1 MNYRADTF
9 RTVIRTMLTSS
20 GLSRAELNVRAG
32 LAGDV
37 VGKLLTGKSVWPALP
52 TLFRLAAA
60 AGWTRQRF
68 ADEIDRQLGLLPRRE
83 QGWRLPRIMLQ
94 EVML

>member
-1 MNYRADTF
+1 VTRGPNSFARVVHAM
-9 RTVIRTMLTSS
+9 VTSS
-20 GLSRAELNVRAG
+20 GLSAAELNVRAG

-37 VGKLLTGKSVWPALP
+37 VGKTVTGRTGWPNSHILC
-52 TLFRLAAA
+52 RLAAA

-83 QGWRLPRIMLQ
+83 QGWRSPRIMLQ